1 MDFSDLQGGKGSCDR
16 KAENIKS
23 LMRAC
28 LSYGRV
34 ISSAEDMHSAIP
46 LNIELPSLF
55 KITDVPKDNLIF
67 YNFIQRKQTNF
78 ERKKWEQANNFVMT
92 LPEALSTGTSSQQQP
107 INMITED
114 QQKENW
120 KN

>member
-1 MDFSDLQGGKGSCDR
+1 MDFSDLQGRKRSWDR

-23 LMRAC
+23 LMRSC

-34 ISSAEDMHSAIP
+34 ISNAEDMHSAIP
-46 LNIELPSLF
+46 LKTLNIELPSLF

-67 YNFIQRKQTNF
+67 YNFIPRK
-78 ERKKWEQANNFVMT
+78 EKKWEQANNFVMT
-92 LPEALSTGTSSQQQP
+92 LPEALSTGTSSQQP
-107 INMITED
+107 SINMITED